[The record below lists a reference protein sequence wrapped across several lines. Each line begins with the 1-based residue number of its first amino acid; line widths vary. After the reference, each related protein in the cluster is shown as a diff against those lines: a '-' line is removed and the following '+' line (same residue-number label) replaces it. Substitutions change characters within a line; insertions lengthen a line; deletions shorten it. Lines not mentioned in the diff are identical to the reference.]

1 MRKGGLYLALGDS
14 TTWTIPVPYAG
25 DNGTMLT
32 AYRLWQWIN
41 QTYAPI
47 QHVNKGLGGLHS
59 TSFTTQPWLSW
70 ALRLQPDLVTVQ
82 IGMNDCNTDATGTA
96 NFQTNLTAL
105 ITSLKTRNPN
115 VLIYLCAPNQTTD
128 PNRTPY
134 VQNYRNAMQQTAT
147 AQNVGFLDFSQAFT
161 NAQCSQYCENNAGP
175 YVHPSGAGHG
185 LIFNNVVKPALQA
198 DSKFLAWAQSLG

>member
-32 AYRLWQWIN
+32 SYRLWQWIN
-41 QTYAPI
+41 QNYAPI
-47 QHVNKGLGGLHS
+47 KYVNKGIGGLDS
-59 TSFTTQPWLSW
+59 TGFTHLQWQLW
-70 ALRLQPDLVTVQ
+70 ALRLQPDIVTVQ
-82 IGMNDCNTDATGTA
+82 IGMNDCNNDAVGT
-96 NFQTNLTAL
+96 TNYQNNLLTL
-105 ITSLKTRNPN
+105 IKLLRSHNPN

-147 AQNVGFLDFSQAFT
+147 ANNVGFLDFSQAFT
-161 NAQCSQYCENNAGP
+161 NGQCSQYCENNAGP

-185 LIFNNVVKPALQA
+185 LIFNNVVLPTLQT
-198 DSKFLAWAQSLG
+198 DSKFLAWANSLG